1 MDFKQIEAF
10 CMVVKHGSFSKAAKT
25 LGVSQPTVSAHI
37 STLEKELGCEL
48 LIRTSRSIFPT
59 DKGAMLL
66 GYAQSI
72 LSLRNKALDEL
83 SRPENRHTGTLTIAA
98 SSVPAQYCLPELLS
112 AFSER
117 YPGVSYQ
124 LSNANSMQAVDLV
137 RKGTADVALT
147 GAKVENTNCDFQSF
161 TTDELVLVTQ
171 NTSRFRAMKGSLDP
185 EILYSEPF
193 ITREG
198 GSGTRKE
205 YEQLLKNAGIDSQ
218 RINVVAEMSYSEAVK
233 KSVAAGLGIAIM
245 SVHAIEDELESGKLL
260 CFRLG
265 KVTMS
270 RDLYIVMRKN
280 RSEVSTAALFFDF
293 VMDHYGKNKE
303 DE

>member
-25 LGVSQPTVSAHI
+25 LGVSQPTISAHI

-59 DKGAMLL
+59 DKGAILL
-66 GYAQSI
+66 GYAQNI
-72 LSLRNKALDEL
+72 LGLRNKALEEL
-83 SRPENRHTGTLTIAA
+83 SKPENRHAGALTIAA

-117 YPGVSYQ
+117 YPGVSYH
-124 LSNANSMQAVDLV
+124 LHNANSMQAVDLV

-147 GAKVENTNCDFQSF
+147 GAKVENTNCEFRSF
-161 TTDELVLVTQ
+161 TKDELVLVTPNIQ
-171 NTSRFRAMKGSLDP
+171 RFRVMQGSMSP

-198 GSGTRKE
+198 GSGTRME
-205 YEQLLKNAGIDSQ
+205 YEQLLRSAGVDPE
-218 RINVVAEMSYSEAVK
+218 RMNVVAEMSYSEAVK

-245 SVHAIEDELESGKLL
+245 SIHAIEDELEAGKLL

-265 KVTMS
+265 KAAMN
-270 RDLYIVMRKN
+270 RDLYIVMRRN

-293 VMDHYGKNKE
+293 VMEYYGQQ
-303 DE
+303 D

>member
-25 LGVSQPTVSAHI
+25 LGVSQPTISAHI

-59 DKGAMLL
+59 DRGAILL

-72 LSLRNKALDEL
+72 LGLRNKALEEL
-83 SRPENRHTGTLTIAA
+83 SKPENRHTGVLTIAA

-117 YPGVSYQ
+117 YPGVSYH
-124 LSNANSMQAVDLV
+124 LHNANSMQAVDLV

-147 GAKVENTNCDFQSF
+147 GAKAENTNCEFRSF
-161 TTDELVLVTQ
+161 TKDELVLVTPNVQ
-171 NTSRFRAMKGSLDP
+171 RFRVMEGSIPP
-185 EILYSEPF
+185 EILYTEPF

-198 GSGTRKE
+198 GSGTRME
-205 YEQLLKNAGIDSQ
+205 YEQLLRGAGVEPE
-218 RINVVAEMSYSEAVK
+218 RMNVIAEISYSEAVK

-245 SVHAIEDELESGKLL
+245 SIHAIEDELESGKLL

-265 KVTMS
+265 KAAMN
-270 RDLYIVMRKN
+270 RDLYIVMRRN
-280 RSEVSTAALFFDF
+280 RSDVSTAALFFDF
-293 VMDHYGKNKE
+293 VMEHYSQQ
-303 DE
+303 D

>member
-1 MDFKQIEAF
+1 MDLKQMEAF
-10 CMVVKHGSFSKAAKT
+10 CMVVKYGSFSKAART
-25 LGVSQPTVSAHI
+25 LGVSQPTISAHI

-59 DKGAMLL
+59 DKGAVLL

-83 SRPENRHTGTLTIAA
+83 SKPENRHTGVLTIAA

-112 AFSER
+112 VFSER

-124 LSNANSMQAVDLV
+124 LHNANSMQAVDLV

-147 GAKVENTNCDFQSF
+147 GAKVENTNCEFRSF
-161 TTDELVLVTQ
+161 ARDELVLITP
-171 NTSRFRAMKGSLDP
+171 NTRRFRQMGDNVSLD
-185 EILYSEPF
+185 ILYSEPF

-198 GSGTRKE
+198 GSGTRME
-205 YEQLLKNAGIDSQ
+205 YEQLLSQAGVDTS
-218 RINVVAEMSYSEAVK
+218 RMNVVAEMSYSEAIK
-233 KSVAAGLGIAIM
+233 KSVSAGLGISIM
-245 SVHAIEDELESGKLL
+245 SKHAIEDEMDGGKLL
-260 CFRLG
+260 SFRLG
-265 KVTMS
+265 KYAMS
-270 RDLYIVMRKN
+270 RDLYIVMRRN

-293 VMDHYGKNKE
+293 VTDHYAEK
-303 DE
+303 

>member
-25 LGVSQPTVSAHI
+25 LGVSQPTISAHI

-59 DKGAMLL
+59 DRGAILL

-72 LSLRNKALDEL
+72 LGLRNKALEEL
-83 SRPENRHTGTLTIAA
+83 SKPENRHTGVLTIAA

-124 LSNANSMQAVDLV
+124 LHNANSMQAVDLV

-147 GAKVENTNCDFQSF
+147 GAKVENTNCEFRSF
-161 TTDELVLVTQ
+161 TKDELVLVTP
-171 NTSRFRAMKGSLDP
+171 NTHRFRQMEGSIAP
-185 EILYSEPF
+185 EILYTEPF

-198 GSGTRKE
+198 GSGTRME
-205 YEQLLKNAGIDSQ
+205 YEQLLRGAGVDPE
-218 RINVVAEMSYSEAVK
+218 RMNVIAEISYSEAVK

-245 SVHAIEDELESGKLL
+245 SIHAIEDELESGKLL

-265 KVTMS
+265 KAAMN
-270 RDLYIVMRKN
+270 RDLYIVMRRN
-280 RSEVSTAALFFDF
+280 RSDVSTAALFFDF
-293 VMDHYGKNKE
+293 VMDHYSQQ
-303 DE
+303 D

>member
-1 MDFKQIEAF
+1 MDLKQIEAF

-25 LGVSQPTVSAHI
+25 LGVSQPTISAHI
-37 STLEKELGCEL
+37 STMEKELGCEL

-59 DKGAMLL
+59 EKGAVLL

-72 LSLRNKALDEL
+72 LSLRNKALEEL
-83 SRPENRHTGTLTIAA
+83 SRPENRHTGVLTIAA

-124 LSNANSMQAVDLV
+124 LHNANSMQAVDLV

-147 GAKVENTNCDFQSF
+147 GARVENTNCEFKSF
-161 TTDELVLVTQ
+161 AKDELLLVTP
-171 NTSRFRAMKGSLDP
+171 NTQRFRQMGDNVSLD
-185 EILYSEPF
+185 ILYSEPF

-198 GSGTRKE
+198 GSGTRME
-205 YEQLLKNAGIDSQ
+205 YEQLLKNAGVDIS
-218 RINVVAEMSYSEAVK
+218 RMNVVAEMSYSEAVK

-245 SVHAIEDELESGKLL
+245 SKHAIEDELEMGKLL
-260 CFRLG
+260 SFRLG
-265 KVTMS
+265 RYSMS
-270 RDLYIVMRKN
+270 RDLYIVMRRN

-293 VMDHYGKNKE
+293 VMEYYE
-303 DE
+303 

>member
-1 MDFKQIEAF
+1 MDFKQMEAF

-25 LGVSQPTVSAHI
+25 LDLSQPTISAHI

-48 LIRTSRSIFPT
+48 LIRTSRSIYPT
-59 DKGAMLL
+59 EKGAILL

-72 LSLRNKALDEL
+72 LGLRNKALEEL
-83 SRPENRHTGTLTIAA
+83 SRPENRHTGVLTIAA

-124 LSNANSMQAVDLV
+124 LHNANSMQAVDLV

-147 GAKVENTNCDFQSF
+147 GAKAENTNCEFRSF
-161 TTDELVLVTQ
+161 TKDELVLVTP
-171 NTSRFRAMKGSLDP
+171 NTQQFRSMKGNLNP
-185 EILYSEPF
+185 EILYREPF

-198 GSGTRKE
+198 GSGTRME
-205 YEQLLKNAGIDSQ
+205 YEQLLREAGVEPE
-218 RINVVAEMSYSEAVK
+218 RMNVIAEISYSEAVK

-245 SVHAIEDELESGKLL
+245 SIHAIEDELESGKLL

-265 KVTMS
+265 KSTMS
-270 RDLYIVMRKN
+270 RDLYIVMRRN
-280 RSEVSTAALFFDF
+280 RSDVSTAALFFDF
-293 VMDHYGKNKE
+293 VMEYYEKVAE
-303 DE
+303 

>member
-1 MDFKQIEAF
+1 MDLKQIEAF

-25 LGVSQPTVSAHI
+25 LGVSQPTISAHI
-37 STLEKELGCEL
+37 STMEKELGCEL

-59 DKGAMLL
+59 EKGAVLL

-72 LSLRNKALDEL
+72 LSLRNKALEEL
-83 SRPENRHTGTLTIAA
+83 SRPENRHTGVLTIAA

-124 LSNANSMQAVDLV
+124 LHNANSMQAVDLV

-147 GAKVENTNCDFQSF
+147 GARVENTNCEFKSF
-161 TTDELVLVTQ
+161 AKDELLLVTP
-171 NTSRFRAMKGSLDP
+171 NTQRFRQMGDNVSLD
-185 EILYSEPF
+185 ILYSEPF

-198 GSGTRKE
+198 GSGTRME
-205 YEQLLKNAGIDSQ
+205 YEQLLKNAGVDIS
-218 RINVVAEMSYSEAVK
+218 RMNVVAEMSYSEAVK

-245 SVHAIEDELESGKLL
+245 SKHAIEDELEGGKLL
-260 CFRLG
+260 SFRLG
-265 KVTMS
+265 KYSMS
-270 RDLYIVMRKN
+270 RDLYIVMRRN

-293 VMDHYGKNKE
+293 VMEYYE
-303 DE
+303 